1 VRDTSGACAQ
11 GFFVAPTVFDGCSG
25 TITIV
30 QEEIFGPVMAN
41 FDFDHEEDSEQTRHL
56 MN

>member
-11 GFFVAPTVFDGCSG
+11 GFFVAPTVFDGCSD